1 MTSFWSFWT
10 SFIILGTIFG
20 CLWLVYIV
28 RKSEPF
34 KTETDQ
40 TVGHSFDGIEELDNP
55 MPSWWV
61 IMFVATCI
69 WGFAYAIIYPTL
81 GNDEGLIGWT
91 STGQWEE
98 EVAEAEEKYA
108 PIFNKFAATPLVEL
122 AQDAEAMKV
131 GQRLF
136 ANNCSVCHGSSG
148 RGALGFPNLT
158 DGDWLYGG
166 EPETIKQT
174 IMLGRNGQMPAKGL
188 KPDMTNDDINDLTH
202 YLLAFSK
209 RSDDTAAAGRGA
221 KMFQTACA
229 ACHGADA
236 KGLQSVGAPNLT
248 DNVWLYGA
256 SAARIKQ
263 TLLHGRAGVMPAQE
277 AALGEK
283 KVHILAAYVYSLS
296 QK

>member
-10 SFIILGTIFG
+10 SIIILGTIFG
-20 CLWLVYIV
+20 SLWLLYIV

-40 TVGHSFDGIEELDNP
+40 SVGHSFDGIEELDNP
-55 MPSWWV
+55 MPNWWV

-69 WGFAYAIIYPTL
+69 WGFGYAVLYPTL
-81 GNDEGLIGWT
+81 GNYEGLLGWT

-98 EVAEAEEKYA
+98 EVAQAEEKYA
-108 PIFNKFAATPLVEL
+108 PIFAEYAATPIVAL
-122 AQDAEAMKV
+122 AKDTEAMKV

-136 ANNCSVCHGSSG
+136 ANNCAVCHGSSG

-158 DGDWLYGG
+158 DNDWLYGG

-174 IMLGRNGQMPAKGL
+174 LLLGRNGQMPAKGL
-188 KPDMTNDDINDLTH
+188 KPDMTNSDVNDLTH
-202 YLLAFSK
+202 YLLAFSN
-209 RSDDTAAAGRGA
+209 RSDDAAAVERGG

-236 KGLQSVGAPNLT
+236 KGVQAIGAPNLT
-248 DNVWLYGA
+248 DNIWLYGS
-256 SAARIKQ
+256 SAAKITQ

-277 AALGEK
+277 QALGQEK
-283 KVHILAAYVYSLS
+283 IHLLAAYVYSLS
-296 QK
+296 QE

>member
-20 CLWLVYIV
+20 CLWLLYIV

-34 KTETDQ
+34 KTETEEK
-40 TVGHSFDGIEELDNP
+40 VGHSFEGIEELDNP
-55 MPSWWV
+55 MPNWWV

-108 PIFNKFAATPLVEL
+108 PIFNKFAATPLAEL

-209 RSDDTAAAGRGA
+209 RSDDSAAAGRGG

-248 DNVWLYGA
+248 DDVWLYGA
-256 SAARIKQ
+256 SAAKIRQ
-263 TLLHGRAGVMPAQE
+263 TLLHGRAGVMPAQ
-277 AALGEK
+277 ADTLGEK